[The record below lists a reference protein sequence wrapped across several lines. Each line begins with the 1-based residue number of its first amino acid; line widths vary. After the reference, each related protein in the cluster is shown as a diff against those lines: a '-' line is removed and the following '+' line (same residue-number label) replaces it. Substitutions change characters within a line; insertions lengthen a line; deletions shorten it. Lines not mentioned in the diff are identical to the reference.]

1 MDWKWNRRQV
11 LRAGAVTLAVSA
23 MARSATR
30 SALAQDIPTSPET
43 GAIKMAI
50 EPWLAY
56 GQWQIAAKNGNFANG
71 LTLSWNF
78 TTDADL
84 NAAFQ
89 PARCNVAYR
98 DAYDG
103 CRRGFRS
110 RL

>member
-50 EPWLAY
+50 EPWLGY
-56 GQWQIAAKNGNFANG
+56 GQWQIAAREDNLVARSMRSAPTIC
-71 LTLSWNF
+71 LLS
-78 TTDADL
+78 
-84 NAAFQ
+84 Q
-89 PARCNVAYR
+89 VQ
-98 DAYDG
+98 
-103 CRRGFRS
+103 RS
-110 RL
+110 GSH